1 MVVSF
6 SYHGFIIY
14 YVYFAYYIY
23 IYIID
28 FLNNSDR
35 WYL

>member
-23 IYIID
+23 IID